1 VGIATEAYQERKE
14 ELVRE
19 AAAKEL
25 TAKEAALSAK
35 EAAQEVKNAA
45 DKAIQAERE
54 KDVNLAQEKT
64 GRAKRDR
71 SDDEAESDFSNESSD
86 SCADQ
91 SYVHAVKK
99 GAKREKTSDVEKG
112 AKREQAGSNVSS
124 DSSDDTSDSSDYQT
138 DESSHKK
145 SSIKKKQKKR
155 QEKENDS

>member
-1 VGIATEAYQERKE
+1 MGIATEAYQERKE

-64 GRAKRDR
+64 ASKYLQFCLTCHTILFDMSFFFG
-71 SDDEAESDFSNESSD
+71 
-86 SCADQ
+86 
-91 SYVHAVKK
+91 
-99 GAKREKTSDVEKG
+99 
-112 AKREQAGSNVSS
+112 
-124 DSSDDTSDSSDYQT
+124 
-138 DESSHKK
+138 
-145 SSIKKKQKKR
+145 
-155 QEKENDS
+155 